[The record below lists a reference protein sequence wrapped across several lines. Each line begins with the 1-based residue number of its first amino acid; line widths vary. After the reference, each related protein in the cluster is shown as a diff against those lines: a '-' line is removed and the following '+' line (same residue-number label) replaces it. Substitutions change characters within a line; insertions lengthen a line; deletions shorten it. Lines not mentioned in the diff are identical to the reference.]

1 MLGEYVS
8 LVDES
13 LVMLRR
19 SHDSKDPCVCEPPEV
34 YFTATSLCSK
44 IWAGP
49 SVGVAV
55 FVLEACYVR
64 YTCAKHAMN
73 GSTALLGPR

>member
-19 SHDSKDPCVCEPPEV
+19 SHDSKLRTPVYASHLKSVSPQHPCVQRSGP
-34 YFTATSLCSK
+34 ALAWASLFR
-44 IWAGP
+44 P
-49 SVGVAV
+49 
-55 FVLEACYVR
+55 
-64 YTCAKHAMN
+64 
-73 GSTALLGPR
+73 